1 MRKLCAVFEAAS
13 GGGGPGRSKAN
24 SDPQDGRVMDGGANV
39 SAADFRTEYEAGS
52 KAADDRNEIWTYY
65 VVRPVS
71 FHLAALFMR
80 AGITANQVTWLSF
93 AVLLPGVSLLGWGSH
108 LAAVFGAGL
117 INAWLLLDCVDGN
130 IARYHKT
137 SSSYG
142 AFLDTM
148 GGYGAYALVFFAAG
162 IGAYNRP
169 GDLGAVTSWSEHAA
183 VDGAVWISLG
193 AWASIAAL
201 WTRLVFQKFKNSF
214 GGTELR
220 RYHLIEGRVGQSWAR
235 RVTSVG
241 HNLLNVS
248 GAALVLLFLATLFK
262 ALDSF
267 LLFAALGTTTVL
279 VLTFA
284 RLLRRAAAAE
294 S

>member
-1 MRKLCAVFEAAS
+1 MH
-13 GGGGPGRSKAN
+13 GGGE
-24 SDPQDGRVMDGGANV
+24 V
-39 SAADFRTEYEAGS
+39 SATDFRTDYDGGS

-71 FHLAALFMR
+71 FHLAAVFMR

-93 AVLLPGVSLLGWGSH
+93 AVLLAGCALLGFGSY
-108 LAAVFGAGL
+108 LAALVGAGL

-130 IARYHKT
+130 IARYQKT
-137 SSSYG
+137 SSAYG
-142 AFLDTM
+142 GFLDTM

-162 IGAYNRP
+162 IGAWTRP
-169 GDLGAVTSWSEHAA
+169 GDLGGLTFWSENAA
-183 VDGAVWISLG
+183 VDGSVWIAFG
-193 AWASIAAL
+193 AWTSIAAL
-201 WTRLVFQKFKNSF
+201 WTRLVFQKFKNCF

-220 RYHLIEGRVGQSWAR
+220 RYHLIEGPVGQSWAR
-235 RVTSVG
+235 KVMGVG

-248 GAALVLLFLATLFK
+248 GGAFVLLFVATLFG
-262 ALDSF
+262 ALDLF
-267 LLFAALGTTTVL
+267 LLLAALGTTAVL

-284 RLLRRAAAAE
+284 SLLRRAAAAN

>member
-1 MRKLCAVFEAAS
+1 M
-13 GGGGPGRSKAN
+13 N
-24 SDPQDGRVMDGGANV
+24 GGADV
-39 SAADFRTEYEAGS
+39 SATDFRTDYDGGS

-71 FHLAALFMR
+71 FHLAAVFIR
-80 AGITANQVTWLSF
+80 VGITANQVTWLSF
-93 AVLLPGVSLLGWGSH
+93 AVLSAGCALLGFGSY
-108 LAAVFGAGL
+108 LAAVLGAGL

-130 IARYHKT
+130 IARYQKT
-137 SSSYG
+137 SSTYG
-142 AFLDTM
+142 AFLDTI
-148 GGYGAYALVFFAAG
+148 GGYGAYALVFLAAG

-169 GDLGAVTSWSEHAA
+169 GDLGGVTFWSAGA
-183 VDGAVWISLG
+183 TVDGAVWMFLG

-220 RYHLIEGRVGQSWAR
+220 RHHLIGASARQSWAR
-235 RVTSVG
+235 RLIGVG
-241 HNLLNVS
+241 NNVLNVS
-248 GAALVLLFLATLFK
+248 GGALVLLFAATLFGT
-262 ALDSF
+262 LDLF
-267 LLFAALGTTTVL
+267 LLLAALGTTAVL

-284 RLLRRAAAAE
+284 SLLRRAAAAN